1 MGINYALSAVAS
13 IAVSF
18 GSSFSYTIGV
28 YKDLIYS
35 WDERS
40 EKENAETLDWL
51 MHKIITHDL
60 SNILNDEQEEMLTE
74 ALPVVLWFALNYASY
89 DYEQHGFLHL
99 EDDGMWGVGT
109 FINNAST
116 IISYHYPEVNAAW
129 VRSYDSYYENDTQAY
144 ILDTSKV
151 VYDEPVGLYIPSTKK
166 LNISGENGSSLFY
179 SVDGGNTWKLY
190 SKEVTLEQT
199 PENILCFSIYRGVK
213 SEVKEVPTNPLTGSL
228 LGGGKIWFLLIG
240 SAFIVGMSVV
250 GIEISRK
257 KKKEEA
263 ENN

>member
-1 MGINYALSAVAS
+1 MMDRIKGKGNGVIWKDRGQATALGIAA
-13 IAVSF
+13 
-18 GSSFSYTIGV
+18 
-28 YKDLIYS
+28 
-35 WDERS
+35 
-40 EKENAETLDWL
+40 
-51 MHKIITHDL
+51 
-60 SNILNDEQEEMLTE
+60 
-74 ALPVVLWFALNYASY
+74 VVL
-89 DYEQHGFLHL
+89 
-99 EDDGMWGVGT
+99 
-109 FINNAST
+109 
-116 IISYHYPEVNAAW
+116 AAW
-129 VRSYDSYYENDTQAY
+129 IGWTRLY
-144 ILDTSKV
+144 
-151 VYDEPVGLYIPSTKK
+151 VGVHFPTDVLVGFAI
-166 LNISGENGSSLFY
+166 GS
-179 SVDGGNTWKLY
+179 GNTWKLY